1 MNSQGTASSEGHR
14 HPGHEG
20 DPGSKIMVSMVE
32 DEEHPSQRPVS
43 QGGSQTKEADELVS
57 EKEEQYPHG
66 TRLVLIV
73 VALALSVFLSALDI
87 VSLHAD

>member
-1 MNSQGTASSEGHR
+1 ML
-14 HPGHEG
+14 
-20 DPGSKIMVSMVE
+20 D

-43 QGGSQTKEADELVS
+43 QGGNQTKEADELVS

-73 VALALSVFLSALDI
+73 IALALSVFLSALDI
-87 VSLHAD
+87 VSLHVGWVGACDTWLNIEILLMRSS